1 MISNLLKK
9 HFSSIRDILFIILV
23 CIGINF
29 FMIYFLKSPEVSI
42 SEIKKNITQNEK
54 VIALGKLVPKGEIIR
69 LSVANAESSRVNE
82 ILVQEGDWVKANKVI
97 AILQGVQ
104 KRTQDLE
111 ESQKFVDFYK
121 AKLEQ
126 ILSGDAKKA
135 EIAAQKANIARLEA
149 QLFNEAEEKKAMIK
163 IVEIQLKQAQ
173 SNYERN
179 EFLHKEGAISQKD
192 LDLSLEQ
199 LEITKTTL
207 TQRKAQLNNIIQAL
221 QQQIIQEK
229 ENFAKL
235 LEIRPVD
242 IKVAQ
247 AELARALVV
256 VKQRQ
261 ADLDD
266 TKVRVPI
273 SGQILRINTRVGEQ
287 VNIKQGIVE
296 IGQTD
301 QMYAVAE
308 VYETDVAKVAI
319 GQTVKIK
326 SEYGG
331 FEGEIRGF
339 VEYIG
344 LQVGN
349 QQILDSS
356 SDPTQDE
363 NSRVVQVKIR
373 IHSLDSPKVASLT
386 NMQVRI
392 EIKTK

>member
-82 ILVQEGDWVKANKVI
+82 ILVQEGDWVKANQVI

-235 LEIRPVD
+235 LEISPVD

>member
-82 ILVQEGDWVKANKVI
+82 ILVQEGDWVKANQVI

>member
-54 VIALGKLVPKGEIIR
+54 VIALGKLVPKGETIR

-82 ILVQEGDWVKANKVI
+82 ILVQEGDWVKANQVI

-121 AKLEQ
+121 AKLVQ

-296 IGQTD
+296 IGQTE

-308 VYETDVAKVAI
+308 VYETDVAKVAL

>member
-1 MISNLLKK
+1 
-9 HFSSIRDILFIILV
+9 
-23 CIGINF
+23 
-29 FMIYFLKSPEVSI
+29 
-42 SEIKKNITQNEK
+42 
-54 VIALGKLVPKGEIIR
+54 
-69 LSVANAESSRVNE
+69 
-82 ILVQEGDWVKANKVI
+82 
-97 AILQGVQ
+97 
-104 KRTQDLE
+104 
-111 ESQKFVDFYK
+111 
-121 AKLEQ
+121 
-126 ILSGDAKKA
+126 
-135 EIAAQKANIARLEA
+135 
-149 QLFNEAEEKKAMIK
+149 MIK

-296 IGQTD
+296 IVQTD

>member
-82 ILVQEGDWVKANKVI
+82 ILVQEGDWVKANQVI

-235 LEIRPVD
+235 LEILPVD

>member
-29 FMIYFLKSPEVSI
+29 FMIYFLKLPEVSI
-42 SEIKKNITQNEK
+42 SKIKKNITQNEK

-82 ILVQEGDWVKANKVI
+82 ILVQEGDWVKANQVI

-247 AELARALVV
+247 A
-256 VKQRQ
+256 
-261 ADLDD
+261 
-266 TKVRVPI
+266 
-273 SGQILRINTRVGEQ
+273 
-287 VNIKQGIVE
+287 
-296 IGQTD
+296 
-301 QMYAVAE
+301 
-308 VYETDVAKVAI
+308 
-319 GQTVKIK
+319 
-326 SEYGG
+326 
-331 FEGEIRGF
+331 
-339 VEYIG
+339 
-344 LQVGN
+344 
-349 QQILDSS
+349 
-356 SDPTQDE
+356 
-363 NSRVVQVKIR
+363 
-373 IHSLDSPKVASLT
+373 
-386 NMQVRI
+386 
-392 EIKTK
+392 

>member
-54 VIALGKLVPKGEIIR
+54 VIALGKLVPKGETIR

-82 ILVQEGDWVKANKVI
+82 ILVQEGDWVKANQVI

-121 AKLEQ
+121 AKLVQ

>member
-29 FMIYFLKSPEVSI
+29 FIIYFLKSPEVSI

-82 ILVQEGDWVKANKVI
+82 ILVQEGDWVKANQVI